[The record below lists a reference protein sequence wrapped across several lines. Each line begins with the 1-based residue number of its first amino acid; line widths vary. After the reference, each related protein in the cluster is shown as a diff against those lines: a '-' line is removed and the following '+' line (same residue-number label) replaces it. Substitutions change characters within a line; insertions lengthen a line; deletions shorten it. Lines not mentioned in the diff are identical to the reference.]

1 MQIRHPNQPL
11 HIILCHSSLILD
23 ICNDTQPTCVR
34 RCMKTSGK
42 TQKTVIVLSYES
54 VVDWNECGTTQLT
67 KMPPHSPYSTTKVSV
82 KFSLHPFFHTHS
94 LFLEKKE
101 KKKDFCVVKI
111 EVLIYIDYKFQ
122 SSKSK
127 TTGWEWRD
135 REHEGSGF
143 NSLNLFSIAFFQTF
157 PIWGVM

>member
-1 MQIRHPNQPL
+1 MQSRHPNQPL

-67 KMPPHSPYSTTKVSV
+67 KMPPHSPYSTTKVSREV
-82 KFSLHPFFHTHS
+82 LFTSLLPHSFSL
-94 LFLEKKE
+94 LGEKGEKK
-101 KKKDFCVVKI
+101 
-111 EVLIYIDYKFQ
+111 
-122 SSKSK
+122 
-127 TTGWEWRD
+127 
-135 REHEGSGF
+135 GF
-143 NSLNLFSIAFFQTF
+143 LCCKN
-157 PIWGVM
+157 